1 MTVSQQIPVSNFWG
15 NNSAREFPFNF
26 FIEKESEL
34 LVEHTNLNGVK
45 SILEN
50 GVDYSI
56 HEVGNKEGSY
66 ITFPLADSRY
76 NTLAWDTSSDKKELL
91 TISLNLPIEQSA
103 EFENSGDLS
112 KKNLEL
118 SFDYAIR
125 LIQILSRRI
134 SRAVKVK
141 EGDEATP
148 DQLIESLNDSK
159 RVATEAANLA
169 TSKAEESLN
178 NANTAKEKA
187 DIATAKT
194 QEVTE
199 TYNNAMAD
207 IQKDWQDAIDGIA
220 EKQTQAETS
229 ITALKTSAKLTI
241 TNGMVDITANKEQ
254 SMSAIDEN
262 RETSLAEIES
272 AKSSAV
278 SSVNETKNNAVTTV
292 KQTGDEE
299 YNKIISTGIDAKANS
314 DLSNLTEA
322 GEKHFLNKS
331 QVTNCILE
339 LPQRIKYTLIDGILT
354 ILKGS
359 VVIFPYGTED
369 KTADYPIGATFLND
383 NLKVVDTQFADG
395 KFFVWA
401 KLQSDT
407 QSFSF
412 PATGKGQIFC
422 YFKGSEFGFTGLLLD
437 RISSGTTAPTETN
450 TQYWFDTNNNLV
462 KEYGNKAFTG
472 KICSFPLGIGTIGTN
487 DTWTEILQV
496 FNGVGCIGSSAW
508 ADKGVKGLIPDG
520 RNSDE
525 TLKNIEYTSD
535 KLVLKT
541 FTAGGVSSEYL
552 LLTPYDTT
560 RPMTGASLFYYIGED
575 NSSIITNNLKLKG
588 FLVAIQSRDTNGKI
602 TQFKALTPFRS
613 ANINETDGP
622 WVCTS
627 KNLIAYSA
635 NNFPANYRT
644 TFDLSSYLPEPGCKY
659 ELIVD
664 GYGDTS
670 AAWNVVSMGL
680 RSSCMNTLVF
690 KSQAGSTT
698 QTHGCGNIIVGQ
710 DRQLTVYSA
719 SSGGTNQVRV
729 DIKAYRRV
737 V

>member
-1 MTVSQQIPVSNFWG
+1 MTVSQQIPVSNCWG

-134 SRAVKVK
+134 YRAVKVK

-241 TNGMVDITANKEQ
+241 TNGMADITANKEQ

-278 SSVNETKNNAVTTV
+278 SSVNETKNNSVTTV

-331 QVTNCILE
+331 QITNCLLEAPNGVATYSGNVVTVPTGVKALVNSGVTNADGTIKNVEVTTLE
-339 LPQRIKYTLIDGILT
+339 AQTINVSTTGIIYLGLDGTLNTTSGAPLV
-354 ILKGS
+354 S
-359 VVIFPYGTED
+359 VVYGTSSISAIYPYSPVELLKKSD
-369 KTADYPIGATFLND
+369 IEEITKTSRNPIGQPQITLSNTLEDNEIWLEGATVSRTTYAEL
-383 NLKVVDTQFADG
+383 
-395 KFFVWA
+395 
-401 KLQSDT
+401 
-407 QSFSF
+407 
-412 PATGKGQIFC
+412 
-422 YFKGSEFGFTGLLLD
+422 FK
-437 RISSGTTAPTETN
+437 IYGTT
-450 TQYWFDTNNNLV
+450 
-462 KEYGNKAFTG
+462 YGTG
-472 KICSFPLGIGTIGTN
+472 
-487 DTWTEILQV
+487 D
-496 FNGVGCIGSSAW
+496 
-508 ADKGVKGLIPDG
+508 
-520 RNSDE
+520 
-525 TLKNIEYTSD
+525 
-535 KLVLKT
+535 
-541 FTAGGVSSEYL
+541 
-552 LLTPYDTT
+552 
-560 RPMTGASLFYYIGED
+560 
-575 NSSIITNNLKLKG
+575 
-588 FLVAIQSRDTNGKI
+588 
-602 TQFKALTPFRS
+602 
-613 ANINETDGP
+613 
-622 WVCTS
+622 
-627 KNLIAYSA
+627 
-635 NNFPANYRT
+635 
-644 TFDLSSYLPEPGCKY
+644 
-659 ELIVD
+659 
-664 GYGDTS
+664 
-670 AAWNVVSMGL
+670 
-680 RSSCMNTLVF
+680 
-690 KSQAGSTT
+690 GSTT
-698 QTHGCGNIIVGQ
+698 FVLPNFKNRTIWGYDEFGYIKAGLPNITGITSDVIYSKTWQYADGAFKDSFRVGDYWDSNAGSSYQGDRYKIYFDASDSNPIYGNS
-710 DRQLTVYSA
+710 DTVQPPA
-719 SSGGTNQVRV
+719 IKVRV
-729 DIKAYRRV
+729 KTRYK
-737 V
+737 

>member
-1 MTVSQQIPVSNFWG
+1 MTVSQQIPVSNCWG

-359 VVIFPYGTED
+359 VVIFPYDTKD

-401 KLQSDT
+401 ELQNDT
-407 QSFSF
+407 RAFSF
-412 PATGKGQIFC
+412 PATGKGQIFY

-487 DTWTEILQV
+487 DTWTEISQV
-496 FNGVGCIGSSAW
+496 FNGFGCIGSVTF
-508 ADKGVKGLIPDG
+508 ADKGIKGLIPNG
-520 RNSDE
+520 RNANE

-535 KLVLKT
+535 KLVLRT
-541 FTAGGVSSEYL
+541 GFSGTVSSEYL
-552 LLTPYDTT
+552 FLTPYDS
-560 RPMTGASLFYYIGED
+560 RGIIGAFNYFYVDEENNYIHT
-575 NSSIITNNLKLKG
+575 SSEKLKG
-588 FLVAIQSRDTNGKI
+588 FPIAMYSRDTNGKF
-602 TQFKALTPFRS
+602 TYFRGLNPYQAENHN
-613 ANINETDGP
+613 ANDGL
-622 WVCTS
+622 WVCQS
-627 KNLIAYSA
+627 KELITYSA
-635 NNFPANYRT
+635 NNFPANYNT
-644 TFDLSSYLPEPGCKY
+644 TFDLSSYLPQDGHKY
-659 ELIVD
+659 ELIIESTMNTATYNTASVLAKSSLMTVCLCKI
-664 GYGDTS
+664 GVSNS
-670 AAWNVVSMGL
+670 AA
-680 RSSCMNTLVF
+680 T
-690 KSQAGSTT
+690 
-698 QTHGCGNIIVGQ
+698 THGCANIIVGQ
-710 DRQLTVYSA
+710 ERKITVSA
-719 SSGGTNQVRV
+719 LGSVGTNSVSFTIR
-729 DIKAYRRV
+729 AYRRV